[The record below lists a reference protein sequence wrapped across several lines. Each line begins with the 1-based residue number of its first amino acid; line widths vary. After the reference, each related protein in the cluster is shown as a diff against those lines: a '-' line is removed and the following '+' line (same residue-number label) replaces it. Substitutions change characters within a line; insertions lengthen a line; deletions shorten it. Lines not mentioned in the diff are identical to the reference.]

1 MLQCYINSVKIIGL
15 YLKNA
20 KHTIHI
26 IKWSKKYADKCSEHF
41 YFNTQWFVELYLASA
56 LKRKHYIS
64 VEHGYH
70 GNVYYE
76 ARVYT
81 SGRVFI
87 WCHLSVSTTF
97 HLLFFHPWSF
107 HLLHLY
113 FHLIKNYIFAFQ
125 VIFQV
130 QWLGQVCKQV
140 TVYLKQDASS
150 PTSSG
155 STCYINRD
163 TQWKLHCKQV
173 QRQLNPPSNSML
185 WLSTW

>member
-81 SGRVFI
+81 SGRVFT

-163 TQWKLHCKQV
+163 TQWELHCKQV

>member
-1 MLQCYINSVKIIGL
+1 MLQCYINSVKIIDL

-81 SGRVFI
+81 SGRAFT
-87 WCHLSVSTTF
+87 WCHLFLFPQHFTFCFFIHDLLICFIYISISSKIIYLLFKLYSRFSGLFRSVSKW
-97 HLLFFHPWSF
+97 LFTWNKMPVSPIIW
-107 HLLHLY
+107 
-113 FHLIKNYIFAFQ
+113 K
-125 VIFQV
+125 
-130 QWLGQVCKQV
+130 
-140 TVYLKQDASS
+140 YLV
-150 PTSSG
+150 
-155 STCYINRD
+155 
-163 TQWKLHCKQV
+163 H
-173 QRQLNPPSNSML
+173 
-185 WLSTW
+185 